1 MEKVVEKIVYQQ
13 AGPSYEL
20 EAALREIEEL
30 KARPTWTI
38 ERPESRQENKVD
50 VCVCV
55 THKIYVTHTHTSFH
69 VHVSKNTCVCMHT
82 GRKNDHCM
90 HIRII

>member
-55 THKIYVTHTHTSFH
+55 
-69 VHVSKNTCVCMHT
+69 
-82 GRKNDHCM
+82 
-90 HIRII
+90 